1 MRYYTDSSSTVS
13 LSFALIT
20 FYLVRE
26 TALTLCLKVYLD
38 GAAKYFRPWRQRLW
52 VKRRSKEGSKRG
64 KKKKNPCTGV
74 WHGLWREVRECS
86 QGQSGQA
93 CNWLTLEYSSGFV
106 CVCVCLCECAVRQC
120 LNTVRPNISLQ
131 PDCIAFRV
139 LICCHHL
146 ALEWMLI
153 SSTTDTNIIFF
164 GLTYQTPPTSGAL

>member
-64 KKKKNPCTGV
+64 KKKKIRAQGFDMDCGGRLGSVVKGSQGRPVIGWHWNIAVDLCVCAPVWVCSQAVSEYCKAKYIAPARLHCFQSVDMLPSPCT
-74 WHGLWREVRECS
+74 
-86 QGQSGQA
+86 
-93 CNWLTLEYSSGFV
+93 
-106 CVCVCLCECAVRQC
+106 
-120 LNTVRPNISLQ
+120 
-131 PDCIAFRV
+131 RV
-139 LICCHHL
+139 NVDLKYNRH
-146 ALEWMLI
+146 
-153 SSTTDTNIIFF
+153 
-164 GLTYQTPPTSGAL
+164 

>member
-64 KKKKNPCTGV
+64 KKKKIRAQGFDMDCGGRLGSV
-74 WHGLWREVRECS
+74 VKGS
-86 QGQSGQA
+86 QGRPVIGWHWNIA
-93 CNWLTLEYSSGFV
+93 VDL